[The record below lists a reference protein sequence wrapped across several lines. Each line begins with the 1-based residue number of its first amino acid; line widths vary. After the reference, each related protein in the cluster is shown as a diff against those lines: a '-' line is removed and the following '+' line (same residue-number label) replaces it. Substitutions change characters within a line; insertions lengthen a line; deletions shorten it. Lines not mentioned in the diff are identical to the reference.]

1 MNTFVL
7 YELPPLS
14 DDLFTQIKK
23 NGFNDTYSRFLS
35 QPQISNGFNI
45 FIHKSKDKM
54 SFVDDPKYKNKNF
67 YHVTNPY
74 EHTITN
80 SDKGKLDIAA
90 YSKMYFKLDETS
102 LANNQTRSVSSSKLN
117 IVSRAFYKLWEILL
131 LFDLVPNKTGPIIS
145 AHLAEAPGSFVQA
158 LIFFREKY
166 YKSSDYAKDE
176 HYVISIAEEGYG
188 IPTFK
193 KDFRS
198 EYSRVK
204 IYEQDG
210 GDLTNTKSIDKFTK
224 FSKKA
229 DLITAD
235 GGFIWID
242 ENYQEQE
249 AYKLILGEIIT
260 AFKVQEKGGSFV
272 LKLFEIYTD
281 ISIKLISIL
290 SVAYDKVFITKPL
303 TSRPS
308 NSERYVVCKGF
319 KGVDSAVIKAMEDL
333 LENINTNESNKMF
346 LADILPNY
354 KINKEMKYTTNV
366 SSIMLSNTQ
375 HESIN
380 KTITYINS
388 GNYYGDQYHQYLE
401 EQQKANDFWCSTF
414 YPLDSNDMK
423 SVQKNLSEIFLK
435 STEKSA
441 LEIKNYVAN
450 IIE

>member
-7 YELPPLS
+7 YELPKLS
-14 DDLFTQIKK
+14 DNLLSEIKK
-23 NGFNDTYSRFLS
+23 NGFEDSFSRFLN

-54 SFVDDPKYKNKNF
+54 SFVEDPKYKNKNF
-67 YHVTNPY
+67 YHVSNPF

-80 SDKGKLDIAA
+80 SDKNKLDIAS
-90 YSKMYFKLDETS
+90 YSKIYFKIGETS
-102 LANNQTRSVSSSKLN
+102 KVN

-131 LFDLVPNKTGPIIS
+131 IFDLIPKKSGPLIT
-145 AHLAEAPGSFVQA
+145 AHLAEAPGSFVQSI
-158 LIFFREKY
+158 IFFREKF
-166 YKSSDYAKDE
+166 YKSSDYLKDE
-176 HYVISIAEEGYG
+176 HYVVSIAEENVST
-188 IPTFK
+188 PTFK

-210 GDLTNTKSIDKFTK
+210 GDLTNIESIDKFSK

-249 AYKLILGEIIT
+249 AYRLILGEIIT
-260 AFKVQEKGGSFV
+260 AFKIQEKNGSFV
-272 LKLFEIYTD
+272 LKIFEIYTD
-281 ISIKLISIL
+281 ISIKIISIL
-290 SVAYDKVFITKPL
+290 ASVYNSVYITKPL

-308 NSERYVVCKGF
+308 NSERYIICKNFQGIDNSVL
-319 KGVDSAVIKAMEDL
+319 KEMEKL
-333 LENINTNESNKMF
+333 LENINKNKSNNMF

-354 KINKEMKYTTNV
+354 KLDNKIKFITNI
-366 SSIMLSNTQ
+366 SSIILSNIQ
-375 HESIN
+375 HQSIN
-380 KTITYINS
+380 KMITYINS

-401 EQQKANDFWCSTF
+401 DQQKANDFWCSTF
-414 YPLDSNDMK
+414 YPLDSPDMK
-423 SVQKNLSEIFLK
+423 QVQKNLNEIFLK
-435 STEKSA
+435 SLEKSKNEIDNYISN
-441 LEIKNYVAN
+441 LE
-450 IIE
+450 

>member
-7 YELPPLS
+7 YELPSLFASS
-14 DDLFTQIKK
+14 DDLLNQIKK
-23 NGFNDTYSRFLS
+23 NGFQDTYSRFLS

-67 YHVTNPY
+67 YQVTNPY

-80 SDKGKLDIAA
+80 SDKGKLDIAS
-90 YSKMYFKLDETS
+90 YSKMYFKLDET
-102 LANNQTRSVSSSKLN
+102 SKLN

-131 LFDLVPNKTGPIIS
+131 LFDLVPNKTGSLIT

-281 ISIKLISIL
+281 ISIKMISIL
-290 SVAYDKVFITKPL
+290 SSVYNKIYITKPL

-319 KGVDSAVIKAMEDL
+319 KGVDSAVIKAMEEL
-333 LENINTNESNKMF
+333 LENINKNELNKMF

-354 KINKEMKYTTNV
+354 KINQEMKYTTNV
-366 SSIMLSNTQ
+366 SSIILSNVQ

-380 KTITYINS
+380 KMITYINS

-414 YPLDSNDMK
+414 YPLDANDMK
-423 SVQKNLSEIFLK
+423 SVQKNLSEIFSK
-435 STEKSA
+435 SVEKSKLDIDKYTSL
-441 LEIKNYVAN
+441 LE
-450 IIE
+450 

>member
-7 YELPPLS
+7 YELPKLS
-14 DDLFTQIKK
+14 DDLLSQIKK
-23 NGFNDTYSRFLS
+23 KGFQDTYSRFLS

-45 FIHKSKDKM
+45 FIHKTKDKM
-54 SFVDDPKYKNKNF
+54 SFVEDPKYKNKNF
-67 YHVTNPY
+67 YHVTNQF

-80 SDKGKLDIAA
+80 PDKNKLDIAS
-90 YSKMYFKLDETS
+90 YSKMYFKIGE
-102 LANNQTRSVSSSKLN
+102 NSKVN

-131 LFDLVPNKTGPIIS
+131 IFDLVPKKTGQFIT
-145 AHLAEAPGSFVQA
+145 AHLAEAPGSFVQSI
-158 LIFFREKY
+158 IFFREKF
-166 YKSSDYAKDE
+166 YKSSDYSKDE
-176 HYVISIAEEGYG
+176 HYVVSISDDSAG

-193 KDFRS
+193 KNFRA

-210 GDLTNTKSIDKFTK
+210 GDLTDIKSIDKFAK

-235 GGFIWID
+235 GGFIWND

-249 AYKLILGEIIT
+249 AYRLILGEIIT
-260 AFKVQEKGGSFV
+260 ALKIQEINGSFV

-281 ISIKLISIL
+281 ISIKIISIL
-290 SVAYDKVFITKPL
+290 TSVYTNVYITKPL

-308 NSERYVVCKGF
+308 NSERYIICKKF
-319 KGVDSAVIKAMEDL
+319 KGVDNSVLKKMEEL
-333 LENINTNESNKMF
+333 LENINKNELNKMF
-346 LADILPNY
+346 LSDILPDY
-354 KINKEMKYTTNV
+354 KIDDSTKYVTNI
-366 SSIMLSNTQ
+366 SSIILSNIQ

-380 KTITYINS
+380 KMITYINS

-414 YPLDSNDMK
+414 YPLDDLDMK
-423 SVQKNLSEIFLK
+423 EVQKNLAEFFSKAIQNSNIEINK
-435 STEKSA
+435 YTST
-441 LEIKNYVAN
+441 LV
-450 IIE
+450 